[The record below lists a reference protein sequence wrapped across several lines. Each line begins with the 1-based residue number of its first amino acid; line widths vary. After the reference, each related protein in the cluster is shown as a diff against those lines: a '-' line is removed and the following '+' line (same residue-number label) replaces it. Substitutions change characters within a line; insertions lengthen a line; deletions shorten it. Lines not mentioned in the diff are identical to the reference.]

1 MNRLLI
7 ILVLVLLLIVAPAA
21 AAQPFAPQTPVNADA
36 PTALIN
42 ISADGW
48 EVIQYL
54 VSAVIFCFIAWLLH
68 RSIPPEQR
76 DILYA
81 RAEDEL
87 AKAEAKAK
95 LTPSFFDDLA
105 VELAKRG
112 LVIVRASTLTEAEVK
127 EEEPPVVDAFITA
140 AG

>member
-21 AAQPFAPQTPVNADA
+21 AAQPFAPQTPANADA
-36 PTALIN
+36 PTAL